1 MITRREMNWKIIRS
15 LIPIIALGSLY
26 YYTQSM
32 KIDYKKE
39 KPVLV
44 TTAKDL
50 IWRFQ
55 VDSSKDILLKIVQV
69 EGEVTGMD
77 SLLLILNHKLICAP
91 EPNTEIKTVIGD
103 SITVKGRCI
112 GYDDLLDEVR
122 MDHVFWVQN

>member
-15 LIPIIALGSLY
+15 IIPIIALGTLY

-39 KPVLV
+39 KPALV

-55 VDSSKDILLKIVQV
+55 VDSSKDILFKIVQV

-77 SLLLILNHKLICAP
+77 SL
-91 EPNTEIKTVIGD
+91 
-103 SITVKGRCI
+103 
-112 GYDDLLDEVR
+112 Y
-122 MDHVFWVQN
+122 

>member
-15 LIPIIALGSLY
+15 LIPIIALGALY

-32 KIDYKKE
+32 KIDYEKE

-55 VDSSKDILLKIVQV
+55 VDASKDILFKIVQV
-69 EGEVTGMD
+69 EGEINDTATMTLEKGVELKDGIT
-77 SLLLILNHKLICAP
+77 KPA
-91 EPNTEIKTVIGD
+91 
-103 SITVKGRCI
+103 TVKKI
-112 GYDDLLDEVR
+112 EEPSW
-122 MDHVFWVQN
+122 F

>member
-15 LIPIIALGSLY
+15 LIPIIALGALY

-32 KIDYKKE
+32 KIDYEKE

-55 VDSSKDILLKIVQV
+55 VDAS
-69 EGEVTGMD
+69 
-77 SLLLILNHKLICAP
+77 
-91 EPNTEIKTVIGD
+91 
-103 SITVKGRCI
+103 
-112 GYDDLLDEVR
+112 
-122 MDHVFWVQN
+122 